1 MYINPVV
8 VGILGTLLTEVLII
22 VFGSLLAC
30 LDSKGENKNGK
41 NNNNQSNQ

>member
-22 VFGSLLAC
+22 VFGSLLVYI
-30 LDSKGENKNGK
+30 DSKGEKKDGE